1 MKNSLLYTPYLNAQ
15 VTVTFNKEMYRI
27 LWRINFFLLFFGE
40 NLFDKK
46 VLAESNLNWIT
57 YLEYNQA
64 ESQGRMSL
72 FCYFFVRSLDKIKKM

>member
-1 MKNSLLYTPYLNAQ
+1 MNNSLLYTPYLNAQ
-15 VTVTFNKEMYRI
+15 VTVTFKKEMYVI
-27 LWRINFFLLFFGE
+27 LWRIKFFLLFSGG

-64 ESQGRMSL
+64 ESQWRRL
-72 FCYFFVRSLDKIKKM
+72 YFANFLWEV

>member
-1 MKNSLLYTPYLNAQ
+1 MNNSLLYTPYLNAQ

-27 LWRINFFLLFFGE
+27 LWRIKFFLLFSGE

-46 VLAESNLNWIT
+46 VLAKSNLNWIT

-64 ESQGRMSL
+64 ESQWRMSL
-72 FCYFFVRSLDKIKKM
+72 FCYFFCEKFR

>member
-1 MKNSLLYTPYLNAQ
+1 MNNSLLYTPYLNAQ

-27 LWRINFFLLFFGE
+27 LWRIKFFLLFSGE

-64 ESQGRMSL
+64 ESHEECL
-72 FCYFFVRSLDKIKKM
+72 YFANFLWEV